1 MTQPVIYPKR
11 SRNNAVNGSN
21 GNIKIRQGRSNNNTT
36 ELTEATEIEN
46 HKMKSNYESQNQ
58 LISY

>member
-1 MTQPVIYPKR
+1 MTQPIIYPKR
-11 SRNNAVNGSN
+11 SRKNAVNGSN

-46 HKMKSNYESQNQ
+46 HKMKSNYESQN
-58 LISY
+58 